1 MNTLSANQA
10 KTNFGSLLFDVQHSP
25 VQINKNGKPVAVV
38 MSMDEY
44 QQIEEFK
51 LQLLKMRAKQAQV
64 EQEAD
69 QLIEGDTFFDEL
81 FTGRYD

>member
-38 MSMDEY
+38 MSIDEY

-51 LQLLKMRAKQAQV
+51 IQLLKMRAKQAQI
-64 EQEAD
+64 ETEKN
-69 QLIEGDTFFDEL
+69 QLVDGEEFFDEL
-81 FTGRYD
+81 LAGHYD